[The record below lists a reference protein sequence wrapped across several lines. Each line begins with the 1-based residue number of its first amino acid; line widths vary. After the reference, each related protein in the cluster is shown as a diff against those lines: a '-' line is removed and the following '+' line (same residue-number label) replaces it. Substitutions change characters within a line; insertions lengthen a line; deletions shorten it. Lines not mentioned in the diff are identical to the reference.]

1 MKYKLYVGQ
10 HNEQLHDIIDAL
22 WAQEARA
29 KTAGTGGITGE
40 LRYEYVDNRM
50 FTAEYLTEH
59 YFDVVGRIPSTLL
72 LDRLASYILFDE
84 LTDEHPDKM
93 TNNEYP
99 FMSDSQQDERE
110 SKYSPHSDLQF
121 GDRRFSGRRK
131 TSFTD
136 NDGAPQVR
144 NNRIADPRDPVIE
157 AIGDNLDLY
166 DALENAGLTA
176 RQRQAI
182 DLVYFDDMTQ
192 AVAARVMGIG
202 QDVVSR
208 HISSALRILREY
220 MTKD

>member
-22 WAQEARA
+22 WAQESRA
-29 KTAGTGGITGE
+29 KVAGTAGIIGE

-59 YFDVVGRIPSTLL
+59 YFDVVGRLPSTLL
-72 LDRLASYILFDE
+72 LARLASYVLFDE

-110 SKYSPHSDLQF
+110 SKYSSHSDLQF
-121 GDRRFSGRRK
+121 GDRRLSGRRK

-144 NNRIADPRDPVIE
+144 NNRIADPRDPIIE

-192 AVAARVMGIG
+192 SAVARVMG
-202 QDVVSR
+202 VSQPAVAKFER
-208 HISSALRILREY
+208 QALAKLREY
-220 MTKD
+220 MTKY